1 MGNPVQCIH
10 AILYNLF
17 ARDSWP
23 DDVFHLGHYTSSSV
37 SLYDSVKHGNTTAV
51 VESLQA
57 QLKIK
62 EGRTI
67 LLVCRVEYF
76 KVSRHIKAIFYL
88 KLCCLKAINE
98 IR

>member
-1 MGNPVQCIH
+1 MWVH

-67 LLVCRVEYF
+67 LLYMPRDIFSNFPAVF
-76 KVSRHIKAIFYL
+76 KGFIGSHVA
-88 KLCCLKAINE
+88 
-98 IR
+98 